1 MKKLLSVILLSII
14 LAGCN
19 SAFNEYIEKG
29 DKALSS
35 SDLNEAL
42 TNYELALDEQPDNEE
57 VQGKIDFLKDVIQLF
72 ELIAEK
78 NWEEAS
84 EIIKPVLNNEY
95 ISEVDSLHADV
106 EEMQQIVD
114 DKLENDGNV
123 RSAIDKITNL
133 LENEQIDDAVKEIE
147 KLKQEHIVVSF
158 SKELEDI
165 EKEIEKQKNI
175 ITDNERKQEV
185 DDQKDESPKSEDD
198 DELYP
203 NADYMA
209 MAKSKQNQDDTV
221 DSDNG
226 LVYKMQIK
234 DNKLIVWGSLQAFNQ
249 GSDEPT
255 YLEDKK
261 RTFTLADDVNLGL
274 EWVGNKEEQI
284 QYFNEKGTNLNA
296 SAVSV
301 RTVNDEVIAVG
312 FAG

>member
-209 MAKSKQNQDDTV
+209 MAKSKQ
-221 DSDNG
+221 
-226 LVYKMQIK
+226 K
-234 DNKLIVWGSLQAFNQ
+234 DRK
-249 GSDEPT
+249 
-255 YLEDKK
+255 
-261 RTFTLADDVNLGL
+261 
-274 EWVGNKEEQI
+274 
-284 QYFNEKGTNLNA
+284 
-296 SAVSV
+296 SV
-301 RTVNDEVIAVG
+301 V
-312 FAG
+312 